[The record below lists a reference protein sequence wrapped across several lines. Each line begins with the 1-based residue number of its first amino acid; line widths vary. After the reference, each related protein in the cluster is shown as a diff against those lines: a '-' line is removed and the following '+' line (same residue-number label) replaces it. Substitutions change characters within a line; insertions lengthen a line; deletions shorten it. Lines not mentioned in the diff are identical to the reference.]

1 MIRLMSSTRFVSKSR
16 PIAVTK
22 YDVAFFIYD
31 KGSVRW
37 SHLLEEFVET
47 ESEQHISR
55 QRLSDYLKE
64 LCDEGL
70 VNKTIDKKALMLR
83 QIWKVYPIYEV
94 PKSRK
99 KRIEEIRN
107 KKEIYEFVDSASPEK
122 IGKMYEE
129 FRRLKE
135 TEDEEIRNKKEIY
148 EFINSASPEN
158 IEKLRKEIR
167 SLKETKEQ

>member
-1 MIRLMSSTRFVSKSR
+1 MSDNRFSSKSR

-22 YDVAFFIYD
+22 YDIAFFIHD

-37 SHLLEEFVET
+37 SHLLEEFVEK

-70 VNKTIDKKALMLR
+70 VNKTIDKKAFMLK

-99 KRIEEIRN
+99 KRIEELRN

-122 IGKMYEE
+122 IEKMQEE
-129 FRRLKE
+129 IRRLKE
-135 TEDEEIRNKKEIY
+135 TEEEK
-148 EFINSASPEN
+148 
-158 IEKLRKEIR
+158 
-167 SLKETKEQ
+167 

>member
-37 SHLLEEFVET
+37 SQLLEEFVES

-94 PKSRK
+94 PKNRK

-107 KKEIYEFVDSASPEK
+107 KKEIYEFMDSASPEK

-135 TEDEEIRNKKEIY
+135 TEDEEIQSKREVY
-148 EFINSASPEN
+148 DFVDSANPEN
-158 IEKLRKEIR
+158 IERLRKEIR
-167 SLKETKEQ
+167 HLKERPS